1 MRSTCRSFMAAILPI
16 AVSGI
21 ALAQEASPAPPPPQN
36 DFGSGAWFIAGI
48 AVVVLAAIISM
59 IRRRQ
64 AKTPPAIVDFTTISP
79 DVKPTPA
86 SRP

>member
-16 AVSGI
+16 AMSGI
-21 ALAQEASPAPPPPQN
+21 ALAQEAAPPPSQN
-36 DFGSGAWFIAGI
+36 DFGTGAWFIAGI
-48 AVVVLAAIISM
+48 AVVVLAAVISM

-86 SRP
+86 ARS